1 MVCPE
6 RSEILLG
13 FHKCL
18 GVTKGAHGRRARA
31 AQEGPEGSPRHFA
44 WLKNEEEP
52 SPACLR
58 QGKVSSSDLIF
69 TSFELV
75 TLETR

>member
-1 MVCPE
+1 M
-6 RSEILLG
+6 
-13 FHKCL
+13 
-18 GVTKGAHGRRARA
+18 TKGAHGRRARA

-69 TSFELV
+69 TSFALV
-75 TLETR
+75 TFELMGAPNENSSFHLGHSDE